1 MNRRITSL
9 IAACVLAT
17 ASTSFAQDKA
27 KAPKGPTGKGALE
40 YAMVTATVES
50 IDQAT
55 RTVTLK
61 GKGGNTHTFVVG
73 PDVKNLAQ
81 VSKGDI
87 VTLEYAQAALVN
99 VEKTS
104 SKTRERVVTEG
115 AKTAKPGDMPA
126 AIAAR
131 DVSVIASVEALD
143 KAKGTVTLRGPQQTV
158 TVKVRDPAVLKDV
171 KAGDFVK
178 ASYTEAVAVSV
189 SKPAPAKK

>member
-1 MNRRITSL
+1 MNRRTASF

-17 ASTSFAQDKA
+17 ASTAFAQDQA
-27 KAPKGPTGKGALE
+27 KGPKGAGALG
-40 YAMVTATVES
+40 YAKVTATVEA
-50 IDQAT
+50 IDQST

-61 GKGGNTHTFVVG
+61 GEGGNTHTFVVG

-87 VTLEYAQAALVN
+87 VTLEYAQALLVG
-99 VEKTS
+99 VEKTT

-131 DVSVIASVEALD
+131 DVSVVASVESLD
-143 KAKGTVTLRGPQQTV
+143 KAKGTVTLRGPERTV
-158 TVKVRDPAVLKDV
+158 TVKVRDPAMLKDV

-189 SKPAPAKK
+189 AKPAAAPKK

>member
-1 MNRRITSL
+1 MNRRTASL
-9 IAACVLAT
+9 IAACVFAT
-17 ASTSFAQDKA
+17 ASVAFAQDKA
-27 KAPKGPTGKGALE
+27 KAAPKGAKGVGALE

-61 GKGGNTHTFVVG
+61 GEGGNTHTFVAG
-73 PDVKNLAQ
+73 PDGKNLAQ

-99 VEKTS
+99 VEKTT

-115 AKTAKPGDMPA
+115 ARTAKPGDMPA

-131 DVSVIASVEALD
+131 DVSVVASVEALD

-158 TVKVRDPAVLKDV
+158 TVKVRDPAMLKDV

-189 SKPAPAKK
+189 SKPAPKK